1 MLGVAEG
8 TILSPLNPLNPSVT
22 PTERLQHIQQLGA
35 EYGQTLAQTEE
46 EFGVAGAVGHATFD
60 FAATALGARGATGIR
75 PGPELPNPVTTGR
88 IGDLR
93 PPGLLERLSDEA
105 RRGLDVLRDPDVE
118 LQQQRRRSA
127 EFQARNPELLD
138 EVARVRRA
146 AEELDLPNLDRAG
159 LADFIRSQQELAG
172 RLDAVSATQRP
183 SGVGVRVLEGRQPIL
198 QFLERHLEEGGDL
211 RTVRSLTEGALFNSD
226 LSVRPTLNRLRPGSQ
241 VLRAFGGE
249 VSAAGSYF
257 GRVVDQRFTVDE
269 HRRFSALPRANEA
282 TEGLS
287 IDIEQESFAL
297 VSRVGPQNSDFFHP
311 DSVGGTVQLQFLQDP
326 SIYERLR
333 SLRDNPD
340 VIPQGLQPF
349 TIPEQR
355 VAPSPSEFTPVP
367 F

>member
-1 MLGVAEG
+1 M
-8 TILSPLNPLNPSVT
+8 
-22 PTERLQHIQQLGA
+22 
-35 EYGQTLAQTEE
+35 
-46 EFGVAGAVGHATFD
+46 
-60 FAATALGARGATGIR
+60 
-75 PGPELPNPVTTGR
+75 
-88 IGDLR
+88 
-93 PPGLLERLSDEA
+93 
-105 RRGLDVLRDPDVE
+105 
-118 LQQQRRRSA
+118 
-127 EFQARNPELLD
+127 NPELLD

-183 SGVGVRVLEGRQPIL
+183 SGVGVRVFEGRQPIL
-198 QFLERHLEEGGDL
+198 QLLERHLEEGGDL

-355 VAPSPSEFTPVP
+355 VTPSPSEFTPVP